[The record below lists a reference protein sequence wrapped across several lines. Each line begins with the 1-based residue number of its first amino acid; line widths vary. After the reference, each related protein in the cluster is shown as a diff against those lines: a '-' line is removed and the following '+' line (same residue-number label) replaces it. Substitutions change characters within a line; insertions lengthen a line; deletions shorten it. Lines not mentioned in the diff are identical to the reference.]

1 MNKKAMAIEIVLI
14 FATIMGIV
22 GLFLLKTT
30 RSNYTQLETSMCQ
43 LQSYFI
49 ARAGV
54 EHAML
59 KIKLLNKEFYD
70 AICMYQGR
78 SPLFNYNGLDTSNLR
93 NNICATNPGP
103 IFLFTSDESGSL
115 STNGVFTDMSTGPYS
130 TIYNKWVNVFKE
142 DIYSDYKE
150 ANTFLTMNPLPD
162 NIKKVM
168 APVDSVTGNSDG
180 VFAGFNQAYYQLTDM
195 DFGAQEIIQE
205 KSVSEKNAI
214 FVNNTIAV
222 NFTIKSIY
230 KSPKD
235 QDYNYEIKR
244 TVTVSRESKL

>member
-93 NNICATNPGP
+93 YNICDTNPG
-103 IFLFTSDESGSL
+103 
-115 STNGVFTDMSTGPYS
+115 
-130 TIYNKWVNVFKE
+130 
-142 DIYSDYKE
+142 
-150 ANTFLTMNPLPD
+150 TF
-162 NIKKVM
+162 
-168 APVDSVTGNSDG
+168 
-180 VFAGFNQAYYQLTDM
+180 
-195 DFGAQEIIQE
+195 
-205 KSVSEKNAI
+205 
-214 FVNNTIAV
+214 FVIT
-222 NFTIKSIY
+222 
-230 KSPKD
+230 
-235 QDYNYEIKR
+235 
-244 TVTVSRESKL
+244 